1 MIRNYIKIAWRNL
14 WKNKAF
20 TAINL
25 VGLATGFA
33 VTLLIIQY
41 VRFEFSYENP
51 HAQADNIVRLTT
63 DYMDGETVTTQDSET
78 NPPLGA
84 RALAEIPEVV
94 DFTRAYPIGEPNV
107 NVKVGNDQVQL
118 EKVFAV
124 DSSFFSMFTYPLIQG
139 STKDIFK
146 QAGEAVISENTAKK
160 LFNSTNVVGKTVEI
174 PEYKK
179 LFTIVGVSENSPSNT
194 HLKFDMVFSYPS
206 MLAAPVIN
214 GETENNWNGNNTLTY
229 LLLAP
234 NANYEN
240 FTRALKD
247 LNKEL
252 KSEKKLNNKQMI
264 AQKIKDI
271 HLYSKKTFEIEPNG
285 DASTVFIL
293 LGVAILV
300 ILSAFVNYINLATSR
315 ALDRAK
321 EVGLRKVVGASKEQL
336 TIQFLLEALL
346 FNLLAGLFAVL
357 FIFIFKTT
365 FIHVAS
371 LPGDF
376 SIFGDAYFWLY
387 LISFVV
393 LSLVLSGAYPAF
405 ILSSF
410 KPVSV
415 LKGSFSHSTKGALL
429 RKSLVVFQFT
439 ITTILLIQTFTVDQQ
454 LSYMRK
460 IDLGVDIDRTI
471 VVTAPSED
479 NLRQHY
485 PHFKQDLLSRSTIK
499 NVALSSAV
507 PGEPASQFS
516 TTTGINLAEIIEKHD
531 YIFYINSIDAEYIPA
546 MGMDL
551 LAGKNFSP
559 TSKSANKEVIVN
571 EEAIRLWGLQ
581 NAKEAIGKK
590 LQFLG
595 QTWTILGV
603 IKDYYQETPKS
614 AQIPI
619 IEMFNDNVFSQNAS
633 IQFSGGDPK
642 EKVAEIEA
650 IYKANFPG
658 APFNYFFQDAKYEQ
672 LFRAD
677 VQFQNVFGILTGFV
691 ILIACI
697 GLFGLASFTVL
708 KRTKEI
714 GIRKVIGASTANL
727 LVLLSKDFVKTVG
740 LSIIIGMPITYFIS
754 KSWLQNFA
762 NRIDITWWLF
772 VIPAL
777 FVLVLVILSIS
788 AKTIKAAIANP
799 VKSLRTE

>member
-346 FNLLAGLFAVL
+346 FNLLAGLFAML

-365 FIHVAS
+365 FIHVAG

-454 LSYMRK
+454 LSYMRD

-479 NLRQHY
+479 NLRLHY

-507 PGEPASQFS
+507 PGEPTSQFS
-516 TTTGINLAEIIEKHD
+516 TTTGINLAEVLEKHD
-531 YIFYINSIDAEYIPA
+531 YNFYINSIDAEYIPA
-546 MGMDL
+546 MGMDV
-551 LAGKNFSP
+551 LAGKNFLP

-590 LQFLG
+590 LQFWG

-619 IEMFNDNVFSQNAS
+619 IEMFNDNIFSQNAS

-677 VQFQNVFGILTGFV
+677 VQFQNVFGILTGFA

>member
-1 MIRNYIKIAWRNL
+1 MIRNYLKIAWRNL
-14 WKNKAF
+14 WKHKAF
-20 TAINL
+20 TSINL

-33 VTLLIIQY
+33 ITLLIIHY
-41 VRFEFSYENP
+41 VRFEISYENP
-51 HAQADNIVRLTT
+51 HTNADNIVRLTT
-63 DYMDGETVTTQDSET
+63 DYMDGETVTTQDCET

-84 RALAEIPEVV
+84 RALEEIPGVV
-94 DFTRAYPIGEPNV
+94 DYTRAYPIGEPNI
-107 NVKVGNDQVQL
+107 NVKVGNKQVQL
-118 EKVFAV
+118 EKIFAV
-124 DSSFFSMFTYPLIQG
+124 DPSFFSMFTYPLIQE
-139 STKDIFK
+139 TQKDIFK
-146 QAGEAVISENTAKK
+146 QAGETVISENTAKK
-160 LFNSTNVVGKTVEI
+160 LFNRTNVVGETIEI
-174 PEYKK
+174 PEINK
-179 LFTIVGVSENSPSNT
+179 LFKIVGVSENSPANT
-194 HLKFDMVFSYPS
+194 HLKFEMVFSYSS
-206 MLAAPVIN
+206 MLAEPTIN
-214 GETENNWNGNNTLTY
+214 GETPDNWNGNNTLTY

-240 FTRALKD
+240 FTRSLKD

-252 KSEKKLNNKQMI
+252 KSEKKLNNARVI
-264 AQKIKDI
+264 SQKIKDI

-321 EVGLRKVVGASKEQL
+321 EVGLRKVVGASKKQL

-346 FNLLAGLFAVL
+346 FNLLAGLVAVL
-357 FIFIFKTT
+357 FIFIFKTG
-365 FIHVAS
+365 FINIAG
-371 LPGDF
+371 LPNGFD
-376 SIFGDAYFWLY
+376 IFGDPYFWLF

-393 LSLVLSGAYPAF
+393 LSLILSGAYPAF

-415 LKGSFSHSTKGALL
+415 LKGSFSHSTKGAFL

-454 LSYMRK
+454 LSYMRA
-460 IDLGVDIDRTI
+460 IDLGVDIDRTL

-485 PHFKQDLLSRSTIK
+485 PHFKQYLLAKSNIK

-507 PGEPASQFS
+507 PGEPSSQFS
-516 TTTGINLAEIIEKHD
+516 TTTGINLVEVIENHD
-531 YIFYINSIDAEYIPA
+531 YNFYLNSIDADYIPA
-546 MGMDL
+546 MGMQL
-551 LAGKNFSP
+551 LAGQNFLP
-559 TSKSANKEVIVN
+559 TSKSENHEVIVN

-581 NAKEAIGKK
+581 NAQEAIGKR
-590 LQFLG
+590 LQYWG
-595 QTWTILGV
+595 QTWTIIGV

-619 IEMFNDNVFSQNAS
+619 IEMFNDNFFSQNAS
-633 IQFSGGDPK
+633 IQFSGGNPK
-642 EKVAEIEA
+642 DKIAEIEA
-650 IYKANFPG
+650 VYKANFPG

-677 VQFQNVFGILTGFV
+677 VQFQNVFGILTGFA

-714 GIRKVIGASTANL
+714 GIRKVIGATTANL
-727 LVLLSKDFVKTVG
+727 LFLLSKDFVKTVG

-772 VIPAL
+772 VVPAL
-777 FVLVLVILSIS
+777 FVLVLVILSIG

-799 VKSLRTE
+799 IKSLRTE